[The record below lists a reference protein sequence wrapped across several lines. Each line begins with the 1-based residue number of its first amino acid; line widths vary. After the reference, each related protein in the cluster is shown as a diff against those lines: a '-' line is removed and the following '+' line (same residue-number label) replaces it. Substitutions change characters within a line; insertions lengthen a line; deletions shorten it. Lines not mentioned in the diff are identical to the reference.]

1 VADAA
6 PYTLKSFFSP
16 PVVRRLAREI
26 ASVWPAFPS
35 RAFDRD
41 ATTGLEA
48 LELLDRGRHIGAAL
62 GAHLPQA
69 YPDAVD
75 VLLRSLGAEHAG
87 DENLGGGMAP
97 FFYMPHLVFI
107 TDRGLDEFD
116 LSMRAQYELTK
127 RFTAEFSIRSFIAR
141 DPERAFGY
149 LDRWAGDASAHVRR
163 LVSEGTRLRLPWAM
177 RVPWLDAHPDRII
190 ALLDRLK
197 DDSSSMV
204 RRSVA
209 NSLNDLGK
217 VHPRL
222 LIATCRRWLKGN
234 GQKAKGK
241 GEGNR
246 HGAGQGKSQ
255 KNADADQLTALIR
268 HGLRSAIKRGDRD
281 ALRLLGYGG
290 VPAVRIERVRFTPAS
305 VNIGGRVVMEFVLRS
320 RASRA
325 QQLLVDV
332 AVHFVKASG
341 RGSAKVFKLKTVAL
355 GPRAAVPLRAS
366 FSLKVHTTRR
376 PQPGRHRVDVLVNG
390 QRFSAGSF
398 LVRRAAAGR

>member
-1 VADAA
+1 MAESA

-16 PVVRRLAREI
+16 AIVKRLAREI
-26 ASVWPAFPS
+26 ASAWPAFPS
-35 RAFDRD
+35 RAFERD
-41 ATTGLEA
+41 ATAGLDA
-48 LELLDRGRHIGAAL
+48 LELLDRGRHIAAAL
-62 GAHLPQA
+62 GTHLPQA

-75 VLLRSLGAEHAG
+75 VLLRSLGAEPAG

-116 LSMRAQYELTK
+116 LSMQAQYELTK

-141 DPERAFGY
+141 DPERAFAY
-149 LDRWAGDASAHVRR
+149 LDRWAADPSAHVRR
-163 LVSEGTRLRLPWAM
+163 LVSEGTRLRLPWAI
-177 RVPWLDAHPDRII
+177 RVPWLDAHPDRIV

-197 DDSSSMV
+197 DDPSSMV

-222 LIATCRRWLKGN
+222 LIATCRRWMGAEDKG
-234 GQKAKGK
+234 QRAKGK
-241 GEGNR
+241 G
-246 HGAGQGKSQ
+246 Q
-255 KNADADQLTALIR
+255 KQADADQLTALIR

-290 VPAVRIERVRFTPAS
+290 VPAVQVERVRFTPAT

-320 RASRA
+320 RAART

-355 GPRAAVPLRAS
+355 GPRGAVSLRAS

-376 PQPGRHRVDVLVNG
+376 PQPGRHRVEVLVNG
-390 QRFSAGSF
+390 QRFAAGSF
-398 LVRRAAAGR
+398 LVRRAGR

>member
-1 VADAA
+1 VAESA

-26 ASVWPAFPS
+26 ARVWPAFPS
-35 RAFDRD
+35 RAFERD

-69 YPDAVD
+69 YPDALD
-75 VLLRSLGAEHAG
+75 VLLRSLGCEHAG

-97 FFYMPHLVFI
+97 FFYMPHLVFV

-149 LDRWAGDASAHVRR
+149 LDRWAGDPNAHVRR

-197 DDSSSMV
+197 DDPSSMV

-222 LIATCRRWLKGN
+222 LIATCRRWMSVEGKG
-234 GQKAKGK
+234 QRAKGK
-241 GEGNR
+241 GRGENGT
-246 HGAGQGKSQ
+246 GQ

-281 ALRLLGYGG
+281 ALRLMGYGG

-305 VNIGGRVVMEFVLRS
+305 VKIGGRVVMEFVLRS
-320 RASRA
+320 RAQRT

-332 AVHFVKASG
+332 AVHVVKASG

-355 GPRAAVPLRAS
+355 GPRAGVPLRAS

-390 QRFSAGSF
+390 QRFAAGSF